1 MAILTEPEQGQPRAY
16 GRRRLAV
23 LVVAIAVLAGVAGI
37 WWATRRV
44 PPESVRK
51 AGRAAGPRQRQA
63 PVPGAATGTIE
74 IDSQPAGAL
83 VTVDGRDLGQ
93 APQSIELRGGSHEV
107 RVRKEG
113 FEPFARDV
121 HVVPG
126 RTLEVSAQLTH
137 EAPRLRVDADVPG
150 ATVFLDHKPFG
161 KTPLEARPVTPGSHR
176 VNVTAEGYEM
186 YSQTIEVMT
195 GTYEVAVRFKE
206 VRLDAAVDVV
216 HRHGVGS
223 CRGRLLA
230 SVEGLRYEASD
241 AKDGF
246 RAPFSALEP
255 LRMDYVGKN
264 LRVKLKGGRTY
275 NFTGDSADA
284 LLSFEQTVAAARK
297 RL

>member
-1 MAILTEPEQGQPRAY
+1 VAILTELEEGQPRAD

-23 LVVAIAVLAGVAGI
+23 PVAAIAVLAVAVGT
-37 WWATRRV
+37 WWAIGRV
-44 PPESVRK
+44 PPEP
-51 AGRAAGPRQRQA
+51 GRARRAAASRPRQA
-63 PVPGAATGTIE
+63 PVPGAGTGTIE

-83 VTVDGRDLGQ
+83 VTVDGRDLGP

-126 RTLEVSAQLTH
+126 RTLEVSAQLAH

-186 YSQTIEVMT
+186 YSQTIEVAT

-206 VRLDAAVDVV
+206 VRLDEAVDVV

-230 SVEGLRYEASD
+230 SVEGLRYETSD
-241 AKDGF
+241 PKDGF
-246 RAPFSALEP
+246 RVPFSALEP

-284 LLSFEQTVAAARK
+284 LLSFEQAVTAARK